1 MVKVKVDMSGWV
13 MKDHGVPDSRLTV
26 IEQAEDYISKSGKH
40 YAQWLCSCSC
50 NNKKLIAR
58 SDSIING
65 GTKSC
70 GCLEKE
76 TTQMKE
82 IKNNYQIMTYA
93 EMAKFINDME
103 FNKVYSFSTYWVKDK
118 KYPEHYSFGIWYGF
132 IKQRLFDT
140 TVITLGA
147 FGGMDVH
154 AFDYGYNAT
163 LGEIEQKFIDYVKST
178 DEYMDGDTSV
188 VLDTIP
194 C

>member
-1 MVKVKVDMSGWV
+1 
-13 MKDHGVPDSRLTV
+13 
-26 IEQAEDYISKSGKH
+26 
-40 YAQWLCSCSC
+40 
-50 NNKKLIAR
+50 
-58 SDSIING
+58 
-65 GTKSC
+65 
-70 GCLEKE
+70 
-76 TTQMKE
+76 MKE
-82 IKNNYQIMTYA
+82 IENNYQVMTYT

-103 FNKVYSFSTYWVKDK
+103 FNKTYSFSTYWEKDK
-118 KYPEHYSFGIWYGF
+118 DYPEHYSFGIWYGF

-147 FGGMDVH
+147 FGGMDVY

-188 VLDTIP
+188 VLDIIP